1 MTEIPLFTSFK
12 LRGVTFPNRI
22 MLAPMCQYQAIDG
35 IPNDWHRAHHGR
47 YATSGVGSVVVE
59 ATGISAEGR
68 ISPGCTGLYN
78 DEQVAAWREITDLYR
93 AQGIPV
99 FVQINHAGAKSST
112 MRPWDGMGPLDPDS
126 TEPPWQTYAPSAV
139 PARDGWHTPQAL
151 TVAEIAEIVQDFANA
166 AKRAIE
172 AGFDGVEIHGAHGY
186 LLHEFMSPYAN
197 KRTDD
202 YGGPVENRMRMAVEV
217 ARAVRAVLPDDM
229 PLLYR
234 ASCVDGEG
242 GGLTLDDTVVLSHA
256 LKAEGVDMIDASGG
270 GIPAGMRLAQQKPEP
285 GFQVPFAERIKRD
298 TGLTTV
304 AVGMIT
310 EAEMANEIVASGK
323 ADLVALA
330 RGMLRDPAWPYH
342 AAQALGHPE
351 PASILPKL
359 YAFYLKLAS

>member
-1 MTEIPLFTSFK
+1 MSDIPLFTPFT

-22 MLAPMCQYQAIDG
+22 MLAPMCQYQAVDG
-35 IPNDWHRAHHGR
+35 VPNDWHRAHHGR

-68 ISPGCTGLYN
+68 ISPGCCGLYN

-99 FVQINHAGAKSST
+99 FVQLNHAGAKAST
-112 MRPWDGMGPLDPDS
+112 MRPWDGGGPLEPGS
-126 TEPPWQTYAPSAV
+126 SEPPWQTVAPSEIA
-139 PARDGWHTPQAL
+139 AREGWHIPQAL
-151 TVAEIAEIVQDFANA
+151 EVEEIAAIVSDFARA
-166 AKRAIE
+166 AERAMD

-186 LLHEFMSPYAN
+186 LLHEFMSPFSN
-197 KRTDD
+197 KRADA
-202 YGGPVENRMRMAVEV
+202 YGGLVENRMRLPVEV
-217 ARAVRAVLPDDM
+217 ARAVRAVLPQNA

-242 GGLTLDDTVVLSHA
+242 GSLTLDDTVALSHA

-270 GIPAGMRLAQQKPEP
+270 GIPAGMRLAQQKPVP
-285 GFQVPFAERIKRD
+285 GFQVPYAARIKAE
-298 TGLTTV
+298 TGLATA

-310 EAEMANEIVASGK
+310 EAEMANAIVAEGK

-330 RGMLRDPAWPYH
+330 RGMLRDPVWPFH

>member
-1 MTEIPLFTSFK
+1 MTDIALFTPFK

-22 MLAPMCQYQAIDG
+22 MLAPMCQYQARDG
-35 IPNDWHRAHHGR
+35 VPNEWHRAHHGR

-78 DEQVAAWREITDLYR
+78 DEQVAAWREITELYH

-99 FVQINHAGAKSST
+99 FVQINHAGAKAST
-112 MRPWDGMGPLDPDS
+112 MRPWDGAGPLDPEGS
-126 TEPPWQTYAPSAV
+126 ESPWQTVAPSAI

-151 TVAEIAEIVQDFANA
+151 GTGQIADIVQDFASA
-166 AKRAIE
+166 AARAME

-186 LLHEFMSPYAN
+186 LLHEFMSPYSN
-197 KRTDD
+197 RRDD
-202 YGGPVENRMRMAVEV
+202 AYGGPVENRMRLPVEV
-217 ARAVRAVLPDDM
+217 ARAVRAALPSDV

-242 GGLTLDDTVVLSHA
+242 GGLTLDDTVVLCQA

-270 GIPAGMRLAQQKPEP
+270 GIPAGMRLAQQKPEA
-285 GFQVPFAERIKRD
+285 GFQVPYADRIRRD
-298 TGLTTV
+298 TGLPTV

-310 EAEMANEIVASGK
+310 DPAMANDIVAGGK
-323 ADLVALA
+323 ADLVAMA

-351 PASILPKL
+351 PASVLPKL

>member
-1 MTEIPLFTSFK
+1 MTDIPLFTPFR
-12 LRGVTFPNRI
+12 LRGVTFANRI
-22 MLAPMCQYQAIDG
+22 MLAPMCQYQAVEG
-35 IPNDWHRAHHGR
+35 VPNEWHRAHHGR

-59 ATGISAEGR
+59 ATGISPGGR

-78 DEQVAAWREITDLYR
+78 DEQVAAWRKITALYR

-112 MRPWDGMGPLDPDS
+112 MRPWDGGGPLEPGS
-126 TEPPWQTYAPSAV
+126 AEPPWQTYAPSAI
-139 PARDGWHTPQAL
+139 PAREGWHTPRPLEVDQ
-151 TVAEIAEIVQDFANA
+151 IAAIVQDFARA
-166 AKRAIE
+166 ARLALA

-186 LLHEFMSPYAN
+186 LLHEFMSPFSNRREDA
-197 KRTDD
+197 
-202 YGGPVENRMRMAVEV
+202 YGGTLENRMRLPVEV
-217 ARAVRAVLPDDM
+217 ARAVRAELPDDM

-242 GGLTLDDTVVLSHA
+242 GRLTLDDTVALAHA

-270 GIPAGMRLAQQKPEP
+270 GIPAGMRLAQQKPQP
-285 GFQVPFAERIKRD
+285 GFQVPFAERIRRD
-298 TGLTTV
+298 TGLATT

-310 EAEMANEIVASGK
+310 DPSMANQIVAEGR

-330 RGMLRDPAWPYH
+330 RGMLRDPAWPYR

>member
-1 MTEIPLFTSFK
+1 MTDIPLFTPFQ

-35 IPNDWHRAHHGR
+35 VPNTWHRAHHGR

-59 ATGISAEGR
+59 ATGISPEGR

-78 DEQVAAWREITDLYR
+78 DAQVAAWREVTDLYR

-99 FVQINHAGAKSST
+99 FVQINHAGAKAST
-112 MRPWDGMGPLDPDS
+112 KRPWDGAGPLDPQGS
-126 TEPPWQTYAPSAV
+126 EPAWQTCAPSAL
-139 PARDGWHTPQAL
+139 PAREGWHTPQAL
-151 TVAEIAEIVQDFANA
+151 DAAGIEGVIRDFAA
-166 AKRAIE
+166 AARRAIE

-186 LLHEFMSPYAN
+186 LLHEFMSPYSN
-197 KRTDD
+197 RRTDD
-202 YGGPVENRMRMAVEV
+202 YGGPVENRMRLPVEV
-217 ARAVRAVLPDDM
+217 ARAVRAALPDDM

-242 GGLTLDDTVVLSHA
+242 GGLTLDDTVALSHA
-256 LKAEGVDMIDASGG
+256 LRAEGVDMIDASGG

-285 GFQVPFAERIKRD
+285 GFQVPFAERIRQD
-298 TGLTTV
+298 TGLPTV
-304 AVGMIT
+304 AVGMISDP
-310 EAEMANEIVASGK
+310 ELANSIVAEGK

-330 RGMLRDPAWPYH
+330 RGMLSDPAWPYH
-342 AAQALGHPE
+342 AAQKLGHPE